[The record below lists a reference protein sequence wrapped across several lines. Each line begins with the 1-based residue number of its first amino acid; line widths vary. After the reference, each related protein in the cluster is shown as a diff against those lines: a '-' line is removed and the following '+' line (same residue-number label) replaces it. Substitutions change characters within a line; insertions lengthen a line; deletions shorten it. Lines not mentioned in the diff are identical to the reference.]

1 MSVTS
6 SRSPFS
12 ERLYS
17 LQRADSKMV
26 RLKERLPGQGRR
38 PYYVSQLGRGFL
50 SENSQGE
57 MSLKKKLRLEV
68 NPFSVLK
75 DTGVGRD

>member
-50 SENSQGE
+50 SEKE

-68 NPFSVLK
+68 NPLLVLT